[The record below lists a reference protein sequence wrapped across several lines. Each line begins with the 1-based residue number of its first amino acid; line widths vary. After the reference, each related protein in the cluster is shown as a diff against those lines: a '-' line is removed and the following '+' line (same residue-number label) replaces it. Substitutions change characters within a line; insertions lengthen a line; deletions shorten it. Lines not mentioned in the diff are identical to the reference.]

1 MKIDSGIMWVNQ
13 HMNIHMDLP
22 AGGSKQ
28 SGSARNSGLEGLA
41 EFSQNHVVYVAK

>member
-13 HMNIHMDLP
+13 HMNIHMDVP

-28 SGSARNSGLEGLA
+28 SGIGAELGFEGLA
-41 EFSQNHVVYVAK
+41 EFTQNQCVYVAK